1 MPFPLA
7 HPAAVLPLRR
17 YCPRWLS
24 FPALV
29 IGSLT
34 PDAGYCLGSLG
45 GRDWGLFTHGMLGSV
60 VFCLPLGMVLL
71 ALFYGLRSPVV
82 RILPPPYQQAFL
94 PLCNR
99 SCSSA
104 WVVVISLLVGTWT
117 HLLWDSFT
125 HSDGWCV
132 QHLPVLDSVVFS
144 VGGHTARVCHVL
156 WYGCSF
162 AGVIFLFLAFDK
174 WKRACITGGAGASGK
189 GRLLYAVLA
198 AILVLPMELA
208 HHLAGSDRPV
218 LYLVAAVCALP
229 MLVFALKLGNAR
241 A

>member
-1 MPFPLA
+1 
-7 HPAAVLPLRR
+7 
-17 YCPRWLS
+17 
-24 FPALV
+24 
-29 IGSLT
+29 
-34 PDAGYCLGSLG
+34 
-45 GRDWGLFTHGMLGSV
+45 MLGSV

-71 ALFYGLRSPVV
+71 AMFYGLRSPVV
-82 RILPPPYQQAFL
+82 RMLPTSYQQAFL
-94 PLCNR
+94 PLCSQPCGSR
-99 SCSSA
+99 

-208 HHLAGSDRPV
+208 HHLVGSDRPV